1 MKTEEIKKSAKK
13 YAKSLEIGDCLMLQ
27 FGELEKY
34 AKRDFKAGAEFADK
48 HWQEKTKSNLVQ
60 LFSDAEFIEN
70 LCFSYRHDFGLLGV
84 KKQILIRLECKE
96 WLRAIIN
103 NWKEI
108 EL

>member
-1 MKTEEIKKSAKK
+1 MTTEEIEKAAGE
-13 YAKSLEIGDCLMLQ
+13 YANINLL
-27 FGELEKY
+27 GEVHPSFIEAAILCSFD
-34 AKRDFKAGAEFADK
+34 DFKAGAELANN
-48 HWQEKTKSNLVQ
+48 HWREKTKSNLVQ

-84 KKQILIRLECKE
+84 NKQILIRLECKE

-108 EL
+108 KL

>member
-1 MKTEEIKKSAKK
+1 MTREEIGKAARLCAMQYTHYEGKTNKEIDLEQGEFTSIFKS
-13 YAKSLEIGDCLMLQ
+13 GV
-27 FGELEKY
+27 
-34 AKRDFKAGAEFADK
+34 EFADK

-70 LCFSYRHDFGLLGV
+70 LCFSYRHDFGLLDFN
-84 KKQILIRLECKE
+84 KQTLIRFECKE

-108 EL
+108 E